1 MITRI
6 LRAPVAGRA
15 RREAFFCLAGSVAG
29 LTGFWVIGGLL
40 TAGIVLTLS
49 VFLTVF
55 GVVAIV
61 ATLWLARRA
70 GGVHRALAGRYLR
83 RPVPAP
89 PPFQPGRGAL
99 GRVDARIRD
108 AVGWKAVVYS
118 LVKFPVALVEGYA
131 LVVWLTGLIDM
142 TYPLWWPVFRNH
154 PAGTTLHP
162 ALVLNP
168 LPPGMA
174 DLHIATWPGTL
185 LAFAIGALLVLA
197 APWLTRAIVTIDGW
211 LIGALLGPGALDSRV
226 RQLEQ
231 TRADAV
237 DDSVTLL
244 RQVERDLHDGAQMR
258 LAALAM
264 NLGMARDKLAD
275 AELPEVTELVDS
287 ARRGAR
293 EALAELRDLAR
304 GLHPPVLDN
313 GLHEA
318 LESLAAGSAVPVR
331 LVVRLD
337 QRFSPAIESIAYF
350 CAAELLANVNK
361 HSFANRVTLGA
372 EVSDGW
378 LAVRVSDDGLGGVDE
393 AKGSGLTGLRR
404 RAGAV
409 DGTVTVS
416 SPPGGP
422 TEVTVRLPV
431 RP

>member
-1 MITRI
+1 MSRI
-6 LRAPVAGRA
+6 VREPVTGRA
-15 RREAFFCLAGSVAG
+15 RREAFFCLAGSA
-29 LTGFWVIGGLL
+29 TGFAGFCAIGGLL
-40 TAGIVLTLS
+40 AAGILLTLS
-49 VFLTVF
+49 VFLIVF
-55 GVVAIV
+55 GLVAIV

-70 GGVHRALAGRYLR
+70 GGVHRALSARYLR
-83 RPVPAP
+83 RAVPAP

-118 LVKFPVALVEGYA
+118 LVKFPVALAEGYA
-131 LVVWLTGLIDM
+131 LTWWVTGLADM

-154 PAGTTLHP
+154 PVQTTLTP

-174 DLHIATWPGTL
+174 DIRISTWPATL
-185 LAFAIGALLVLA
+185 IAFAIGALLVLM

-211 LIGALLGPGALDSRV
+211 LMTALLGPGALDSRV
-226 RQLEQ
+226 QQLER

-258 LAALAM
+258 LAAVAM
-264 NLGMARDKLAD
+264 NLGMAEDKLAD
-275 AELPEVTELVDS
+275 ADLPEVSELVDS

-313 GLHEA
+313 GLPDA
-318 LESLAAGSAVPVR
+318 LESLAAGSAIPVS
-331 LVVRLD
+331 LVVKVD

-350 CAAELLANVNK
+350 CTAELLANANK
-361 HSFANRVTLGA
+361 HSLANRVTVDA
-372 EVSDGW
+372 EVADGW
-378 LAVRVSDDGLGGVDE
+378 LTVRVSDDGLGGVDE
-393 AKGSGLTGLRR
+393 GKGSGLTGLRR

-431 RP
+431 RS